1 MSNFKMYSNMN
12 TKKSKINRFSMRFQ
26 DKIIWITGAS
36 SGLGEAMAK
45 AFNAEGATL
54 ILSSRNKESLLRVQD
69 SFTNKQAPSIV
80 LTFDVQKYN
89 DAETVFQQ
97 ALGFFGKID
106 ILINNAGI
114 SQRSLS
120 KDTPFKE
127 ELRLF
132 EVDLI
137 GTIALTKASLSEIT
151 KQKGQIVVI
160 SSVMGKINTKYRS
173 AYAAAKHGL
182 VGYFESLRLELE
194 DEGVNICNIMPGF
207 IATNITINAI
217 GSTAEIAKNSQNNLG
232 LTPEVFA
239 KKALTAIYKRKGNVY
254 IGGAK
259 EKIAMLLKRI
269 SPALFETFIKNKKV
283 T

>member
-1 MSNFKMYSNMN
+1 
-12 TKKSKINRFSMRFQ
+12 MRFK

-45 AFNAEGATL
+45 GFNAEGAKV
-54 ILSSRNKESLLRVQD
+54 ILSSRNRDALIRVQEN
-69 SFTNKQAPSIV
+69 FINKQVPSIV
-80 LTFDVQKYN
+80 LPFDVQQYN
-89 DAETVFQQ
+89 DAEVIVKE
-97 ALGFFGKID
+97 ALNCFGKID
-106 ILINNAGI
+106 VLINNAGI

-120 KDTPFKE
+120 IDTPFKD
-127 ELRLF
+127 ELKLI
-132 EVDLI
+132 EIDLI
-137 GTIALTKASLSEIT
+137 GTLALTKAVLPEII

-160 SSVMGKINTKYRS
+160 SSVMGKVNTKYRT

-194 DEGVNICNIMPGF
+194 GEGVNVCNIMPGF

-232 LTPEVFA
+232 LSAEAFA
-239 KKALTAIYKRKGNVY
+239 TKALSAIYKRKGNVY
-254 IGGAK
+254 IGGIK
-259 EKIAMLLKRI
+259 EKIGMLLKRL
-269 SPALFETFIKNKKV
+269 SPALFDKFIKNKKV